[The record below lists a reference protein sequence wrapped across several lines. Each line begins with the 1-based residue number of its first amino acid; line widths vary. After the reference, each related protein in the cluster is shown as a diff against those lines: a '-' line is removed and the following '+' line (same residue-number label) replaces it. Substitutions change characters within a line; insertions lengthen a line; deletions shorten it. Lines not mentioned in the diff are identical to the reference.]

1 VGAHKGLPYGVFGK
15 PLEIWRLGSHCARW
29 ENRRRKMK
37 AEFKASLRVNGLS
50 VELNP
55 FVEEFLTRTVT
66 GAVSS
71 LKGAEDIQSLE
82 LCIEQGEVSIIVN
95 SDELS
100 LTPFPQE
107 IIASTVTGL
116 VSSLKGIDKVGSLRV
131 DLRAL

>member
-1 VGAHKGLPYGVFGK
+1 
-15 PLEIWRLGSHCARW
+15 
-29 ENRRRKMK
+29 MK
-37 AEFKASLRVNGLS
+37 AEFKASLRVNGLP